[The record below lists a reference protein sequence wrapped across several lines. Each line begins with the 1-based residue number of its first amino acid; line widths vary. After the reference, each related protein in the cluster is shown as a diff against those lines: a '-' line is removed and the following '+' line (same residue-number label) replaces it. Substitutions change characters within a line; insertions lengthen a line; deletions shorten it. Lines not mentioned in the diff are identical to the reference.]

1 MAISRIGRTTIYVDD
16 QDRAKAFY
24 VDTLG
29 FELMDDQPM
38 GEPGGPRWL
47 EVRPPG
53 AETRVVLYQADEEF
67 PRHEGL
73 NPTLFDADDIQKTY
87 EDLSGKG
94 VEFPTKPEVAPWGRW
109 WATFKDSEGNEFGLG
124 QAD

>member
-29 FELMDDQPM
+29 FELMDDRPM
-38 GEPGGPRWL
+38 GEVGGPRWL

-53 AETRVVLYQADEEF
+53 AETSVVLYQADEEF

-73 NPTLFDADDIQKTY
+73 NPTLFDADDIEKTY
-87 EDLSGKG
+87 DDLS
-94 VEFPTKPEVAPWGRW
+94 
-109 WATFKDSEGNEFGLG
+109 
-124 QAD
+124 